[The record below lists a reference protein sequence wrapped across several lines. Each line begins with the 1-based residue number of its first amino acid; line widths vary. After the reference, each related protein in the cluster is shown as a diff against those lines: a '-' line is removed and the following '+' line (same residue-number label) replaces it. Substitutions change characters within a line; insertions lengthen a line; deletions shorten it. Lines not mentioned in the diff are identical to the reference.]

1 MHGNTLKGFWGR
13 GPTARAETTQRG
25 GRKPQVHTRL
35 DAAQLGRHLLH
46 PGRVWGQPKP
56 SRSSRTNLIAGKASA
71 AHYVRAKLGFKSIFE
86 VDLPFIVVAFWATRV
101 RICSVSVCAIVF
113 QLFQLFQLFHNHCLH
128 CRARPGLALLT
139 VRNCS
144 PVRSL
149 ADSPCA

>member
-13 GPTARAETTQRG
+13 GPTAMAETTQRG

-101 RICSVSVCAIVF
+101 RICSVSVSVP
-113 QLFQLFQLFHNHCLH
+113 L
-128 CRARPGLALLT
+128 
-139 VRNCS
+139 CS
-144 PVRSL
+144 NFKAHVVTT
-149 ADSPCA
+149 